1 MPPEETKDLSK
12 PTGAGLGGGGED
24 SAGTGAPDN
33 VDGRDADEVGKL
45 PEWAQRLIR
54 ETRKEAAAHRK
65 LVSELQAKEQERG
78 AAEKKA
84 EEERL
89 AKQGE
94 YQTLAEQR
102 GQALEAMKA
111 RAERAAALE
120 ARIKA
125 DNEARIKSV
134 PEAMRSLIPKY
145 SDPVELAEW
154 LGENIG
160 KLTSAKPA
168 PNLDGGKRGENRV
181 TPPTGKRRL
190 RF

>member
-1 MPPEETKDLSK
+1 MALFHVEGIRNATRGNERP
-12 PTGAGLGGGGED
+12 LGGGGED

-102 GQALEAMKA
+102 G
-111 RAERAAALE
+111 
-120 ARIKA
+120 
-125 DNEARIKSV
+125 
-134 PEAMRSLIPKY
+134 AMRSLIPKY